1 MNGQLQS
8 DLWDEYVDD
17 EQCRA
22 LSICSSCGG
31 HGHHG
36 IEEDT
41 GCFYTCYLCF
51 GTGNYFVYK
60 VQP

>member
-1 MNGQLQS
+1 MN
-8 DLWDEYVDD
+8 DLWEEYADD

-22 LSICSSCGG
+22 LNLCSSCGG
-31 HGHHG
+31 SGNHGV
-36 IEEDT
+36 EEDT